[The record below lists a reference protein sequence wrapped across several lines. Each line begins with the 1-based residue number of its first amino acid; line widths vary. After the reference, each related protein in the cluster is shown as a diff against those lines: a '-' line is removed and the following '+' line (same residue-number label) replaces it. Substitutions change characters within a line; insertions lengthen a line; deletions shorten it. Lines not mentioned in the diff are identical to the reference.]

1 MASVDLPILV
11 VDDAKFSSAVIA
23 RTLKAAGYKDVRI
36 ANSAGQALEM
46 IEERAASVLIADWL
60 MPEMDGL
67 ELAGK
72 IRQIDENTGTFTYII
87 LLTAKEGTKVLVNAF
102 DKGVDDFINKSA
114 MNQQLLPRI
123 YAAGR
128 LANMQN
134 RLMQENKL
142 LLDANRKL
150 KKYSTIDPLTG
161 LGNRQ
166 YAEKRFGELIKHC
179 DSRGG
184 VPCLALISVES
195 FDDIRKRHSKREV
208 SQLIVGISRRLR
220 QLVRPIDVVIRHSNQ
235 QFILITQRDDIGQ
248 VDSRTFKRVYDGI
261 NLKAYKTSGGF
272 ISITSRISAIGIEPK
287 ISGNPNVS
295 EVIEEASSGLSA
307 TTELEP
313 IFVNYW
319 HTIMNQKEQQQN

>member
-1 MASVDLPILV
+1 M
-11 VDDAKFSSAVIA
+11 
-23 RTLKAAGYKDVRI
+23 
-36 ANSAGQALEM
+36 
-46 IEERAASVLIADWL
+46 
-60 MPEMDGL
+60 
-67 ELAGK
+67 
-72 IRQIDENTGTFTYII
+72 
-87 LLTAKEGTKVLVNAF
+87 
-102 DKGVDDFINKSA
+102 
-114 MNQQLLPRI
+114 
-123 YAAGR
+123 
-128 LANMQN
+128 
-134 RLMQENKL
+134 
-142 LLDANRKL
+142 
-150 KKYSTIDPLTG
+150 
-161 LGNRQ
+161 
-166 YAEKRFGELIKHC
+166 
-179 DSRGG
+179 
-184 VPCLALISVES
+184 PCLALISVES